1 MNFRIIA
8 TIAGGILLSAGA
20 AHAADPKLE
29 AALKSFTSVGA
40 DAEKLKTYCLM
51 TAAMA
56 STENATDQTQNQEID
71 QKIDDYI
78 KALGQDFSDA
88 MNLEE
93 SLDPNSADGKAYND
107 AVNALDA
114 KCTK

>member
-1 MNFRIIA
+1 VTNL
-8 TIAGGILLSAGA
+8 TST
-20 AHAADPKLE
+20 PKE
-29 AALKSFTSVGA
+29 GVGH
-40 DAEKLKTYCLM
+40 
-51 TAAMA
+51 
-56 STENATDQTQNQEID
+56 
-71 QKIDDYI
+71 DYI